1 MWLRNL
7 GRDDRLVSDWGR
19 EPRHPFLD
27 EGLMDALLSTPLA
40 LLTDPARPPRRPGGA
55 PEGGPP
61 PGDKRI
67 LREALRLLGLPAAAA
82 REKRAIQFGSRLAR
96 AANLRDF
103 GSNRAAAARNAG
115 SVLLDALPAAAAAAT
130 AAVAALTTPSA
141 APAAAAAACAA
152 PADVL
157 DAG

>member
-1 MWLRNL
+1 MWARNL
-7 GRDDRLVSDWGR
+7 GRDDRLVADRGR

-27 EGLMDALLSTPLA
+27 EGFMDAVLSTPLG
-40 LLTDPARPPRRPGGA
+40 LLTDPRRPPRRPGGA

-115 SVLLDALPAAAAAAT
+115 SVSLDALPAAAAAAAT
-130 AAVAALTTPSA
+130 
-141 APAAAAAACAA
+141 AAAAAAAAAALAAA
-152 PADVL
+152 PAADVL